1 MIKGTIIKGIGGFY
15 YVKTDEKIYE
25 CKARGR
31 FRKEKISPL
40 VGDHV
45 HISVN
50 AVSQQ
55 GVIEEILDRKTELI
69 RPPVANV
76 DQAVIVFAIQQPD
89 PKLSLLDRFL
99 VLAENEDLDALICFN
114 KIDLGAQSELKR
126 LKELYEQIGYPVIA
140 TSTKAQ
146 IGIDV
151 LKARLKDQTTVF
163 AGPSGVG
170 KSSLLNS
177 LQPNLALETGEISQK
192 IERGKHTTRHV
203 ELLYLDLGGW
213 VLDTPGFSSLQIDFI
228 EKEDLQYLFKEFNA
242 CLHDCKFQP
251 CNHVNEPG
259 CAVKRALE
267 EGVIQQSRYD
277 SYLQLLEEIEQARRY

>member
-1 MIKGTIIKGIGGFY
+1 MIKGTIMKGIGGFY

-31 FRKEKISPL
+31 FRKEKITPL

-99 VLAENEDLDALICFN
+99 VLAENEDLNVLICFN
-114 KIDLGAQSELKR
+114 KVDLGAQSELKR
-126 LKELYEQIGYPVIA
+126 LKDIYEQIGYPVIA
-140 TSTKAQ
+140 TSTKAK
-146 IGIDV
+146 IGVDV
-151 LKARLKDQTTVF
+151 LKERLKDQTTVF

-177 LQPNLALETGEISQK
+177 LQPNLALQTGEISQK

-203 ELLYLDLGGW
+203 ELLPLDLGGW

-242 CLHDCKFQP
+242 CLDDCKFQP